1 MKKIGSR
8 IYYDVVSGEVLVNTG
23 DRIVFD
29 DYVTPSI
36 ESDFSSFS
44 KLSERNPESVGVLEL
59 LYVAYKEEF
68 KLQNG
73 YRVSVSTKTLEFSY
87 PDLSEPEAP
96 PVFGK
101 PLTEQIANLELQNT
115 ELMLAV
121 AELASVS
128 ETDKME
134 TQLAIAELA
143 SIITGG
149 VA

>member
-1 MKKIGSR
+1 VKQIGRR
-8 IYYDVVSGEVLVNTG
+8 IYYEKTTGNVILDTGERAGNVVETS
-23 DRIVFD
+23 ID
-29 DYVTPSI
+29 D
-36 ESDFSSFS
+36 DFVSYYA
-44 KLSERNPESVGVLEL
+44 LSERVRETIGVLEL
-59 LYVAYKEEF
+59 EYEQHKQDFSECS
-68 KLQNG
+68 G
-73 YRVSVSTKTLEFSY
+73 YRVNIETKELEFSY
-87 PDLSEPEAP
+87 PDPSEPEKQ

-121 AELASVS
+121 AELAGVS

>member
-1 MKKIGSR
+1 MKEVGSR
-8 IYYDVVSGEVLVNTG
+8 IYYDMTSGEVLVNTG
-23 DRIVFD
+23 DRITFD
-29 DYVTPSI
+29 DYVIPTI
-36 ESDFSSFS
+36 ESDFVVFL
-44 KLSERNPESVGVLEL
+44 KLSERNIETVGVLEL
-59 LYVAYKEEF
+59 PYEAYKEDF
-68 KLQNG
+68 KSQNG
-73 YRVSVSTKTLEFSY
+73 YRVNPETKELEFSY
-87 PDLSEPEAP
+87 PDPSEPEAP